1 MPTSQLSPAPSPRM
15 YKLLPKPTSTRAAIV
30 VLEIGFLAA
39 AFFVVFL
46 TVVFLAV
53 FFVVAFLATFLATF
67 FTVLL
72 AFSVELLS
80 GFFGR

>member
-30 VLEIGFLAA
+30 VLEIGFLVA

-46 TVVFLAV
+46 TVVFLTV
-53 FFVVAFLATFLATF
+53 FLAAFLATFLATF

-72 AFSVELLS
+72 AF
-80 GFFGR
+80 